1 MDSLSTELSPTSR
14 RPATDALDRLT
25 GLGWTGGLAAIL
37 LALAASFVLLGY
49 TTIYWRHADM
59 DFMVIYSSLA
69 LNDGQPQQFFD
80 HPAYL
85 TIVAVRL
92 WLKALHALGLL
103 DVASLGTLPPASDV
117 AAFDAAMTHVV
128 RAARLVSFATT
139 LVCVSVFAVLA
150 RRLVRDWRV
159 ALLATFA
166 FAFSGGIAVHL
177 RILRSE
183 LLAACLVLFALML
196 LIAAGR
202 RASTLRP
209 LVAGAAAAL
218 CVLAIE
224 NKVHAILLIAALPV
238 LLLPFGSPDSA
249 STPFWRSGFGWVAAL
264 ASALAAALAMTA
276 AAPLVASGLDPAA
289 LAAAGLKP
297 ALAGRAGVI
306 QAGLLAWSAAGM
318 VAYAMLWRVS
328 AAETVAALGAMLAGG
343 SLALLTF
350 LFNYDINDIVV
361 VLNPLEKMLSYV
373 DATGAS
379 ATTGGPAAAIWVVL
393 DGVRLVLMRLTFV
406 LYSSP
411 RPTVFLTWLIV
422 PGIIYGWRRG
432 ERQAALQATLLLGAA
447 IGIDALGVRR
457 GLKSEYFI
465 FTDPL
470 IILAGAVLL
479 DRMVDLARLRLAYP
493 IAITLMVLHV
503 TISQAEPVRYA
514 LKRSGPQDICEWNV
528 AYMPRLPVPWC
539 PEPKPSP

>member
-25 GLGWTGGLAAIL
+25 GLGWSGGLAAIL
-37 LALAASFVLLGY
+37 LALAASFALLGY
-49 TTIYWRHADM
+49 TTVYWRHADM

-92 WLKALHALGLL
+92 WLKALHTLGLL
-103 DVASLGTLPPASDV
+103 DAASLGTLPPASDV

-139 LVCVSVFAVLA
+139 LAFVSVFAVLV

-183 LLAACLVLFALML
+183 LIAACFVLFALML

-209 LVAGAAAAL
+209 LVAGSAAAL
-218 CVLAIE
+218 CVLALE

-238 LLLPFGSPDSA
+238 LLLPFGGPESA
-249 STPFWRSGFGWVAAL
+249 SKPFWRSGFGWGAALATALVAAL
-264 ASALAAALAMTA
+264 AVTA

-297 ALAGRAGVI
+297 ALAGRIGIV
-306 QAGLLAWSAAGM
+306 QAGMIAWSGAGM
-318 VAYAMLWRVS
+318 MAYALTWRIS
-328 AAETVAALGAMLAGG
+328 AAETITSMGAMLTGA
-343 SLALLTF
+343 SLALLTL
-350 LFNYDINDIVV
+350 LFNYNINDIVV

-373 DATGAS
+373 DASGAS
-379 ATTGGPAAAIWVVL
+379 ATSGGPAATIWLIL
-393 DGVRLVLMRLTFV
+393 DGIRLVLMRLTFV

-411 RPTVFLTWLIV
+411 RPTVFLTWLIL

-457 GLKSEYFI
+457 GLKSEYFV

-479 DRMVDLARLRLAYP
+479 DRLADLARLRLAYP
-493 IAITLMVLHV
+493 IAIALMVLHV

-539 PEPKPSP
+539 AEPKPAP